1 MKTRPS
7 LSWAVCALAV
17 LAAACG
23 SNEQSEK
30 AAESREIAAED
41 PIAPG
46 DQETTPGGIAGET
59 AAMPP
64 GSSEPET
71 STSSTTPA
79 EPAP

>member
-1 MKTRPS
+1 M
-7 LSWAVCALAV
+7 LGQLD
-17 LAAACG
+17 
-23 SNEQSEK
+23 EQV
-30 AAESREIAAED
+30 AESIGDVDVGEGAKDAILN
-41 PIAPG
+41 PPG